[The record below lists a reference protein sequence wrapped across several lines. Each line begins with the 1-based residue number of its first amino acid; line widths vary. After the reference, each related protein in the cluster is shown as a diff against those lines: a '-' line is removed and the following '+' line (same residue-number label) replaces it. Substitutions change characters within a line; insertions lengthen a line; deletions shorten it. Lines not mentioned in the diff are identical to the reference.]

1 MVMKKSYILL
11 AFFFS
16 LLFSS
21 IISTQLT
28 EETDAEPDYWT
39 NLFSSTIRYTVQIE
53 PNAFDIDVFFDRDG
67 ELKSNTEYKGKWWV
81 DGAEGSQMFC
91 YIMSSKIREPS
102 QLSECFPLVLMN
114 NPRIGAKWPAAFKE
128 GIMYEA
134 VVVKGRP

>member
-1 MVMKKSYILL
+1 MKKVFIVFALIIGVLL
-11 AFFFS
+11 ITDIYS
-16 LLFSS
+16 QNSNR
-21 IISTQLT
+21 
-28 EETDAEPDYWT
+28 TDAEPDYWT

-91 YIMSSKIREPS
+91 YTMNSKIREPS

>member
-1 MVMKKSYILL
+1 MLMKKSYILL

-67 ELKSNTEYKGKWWV
+67 QLQSNTEYKGQWWV

-91 YIMSSKIREPS
+91 YT
-102 QLSECFPLVLMN
+102 VLMN

>member
-21 IISTQLT
+21 ITSTQLT

-67 ELKSNTEYKGKWWV
+67 QLQSNIEYHGKWWV
-81 DGAEGSQMFC
+81 EGDEGSEMFC
-91 YIMSSKIREPS
+91 YTMISKIRQPS
-102 QLSECFPLVLMN
+102 QLSECFLLLLMN

-134 VVVKGRP
+134 VVIEGRP

>member
-1 MVMKKSYILL
+1 MKKVFIVFVL
-11 AFFFS
+11 
-16 LLFSS
+16 
-21 IISTQLT
+21 IISVLLT
-28 EETDAEPDYWT
+28 TDPYSQNINRTDAEPDYWT

-53 PNAFDIDVFFDRDG
+53 PDAFDIDVFFDRGG
-67 ELKSNTEYKGKWWV
+67 ELQSNTEYKGQWWV

-91 YIMSSKIREPS
+91 YTMSSKIREPS